1 MARPLKTNADYFP
14 HMGDMRNDPKIKA
27 LRKKYSHLGYAIW
40 CFLIETLTESDDFR
54 VEWDELM
61 IELLAADF
69 DCSVDELT
77 SVASY
82 LEKLKL
88 IKISDDFL
96 SCPKLLK
103 FLDPL
108 LSKRERQR
116 KQVIDD
122 DNSNEK
128 ELSTSIT
135 QNKEVIDVESTQSKV
150 KKSKVK
156 KSSSSPP
163 LPPHGGASAAFFEN
177 RILGNLDR
185 LDCDIGP
192 ISTTPQKIPEITEP
206 VLVPDS
212 QCTSEKT
219 GSEPTKMST
228 EKPDFVS
235 WMADQITLFR
245 SIDYRSKTGAQ
256 IPNRIGLNRHL
267 ISEANRN
274 PDELNNWLIEFA
286 DNVEEL
292 ESFELKNSRKT
303 SEKEQRE
310 LEKIEFKKQQE
321 EERKIIELFE
331 KLSTNEKLVFT
342 KKASQELGQSPHPAG
357 WPPSFIKRIA
367 ARIYCESNK
376 VFS

>member
-69 DCSVDELT
+69 DCSVEELT

-88 IKISDDFL
+88 IKISDNFL

-122 DNSNEK
+122 DNSKEK

-163 LPPHGGASAAFFEN
+163 LPPHGGASSAFLEN

-206 VLVPDS
+206 KPVTDS
-212 QCTSEKT
+212 PCTSEKT
-219 GSEPTKMST
+219 GSEPPEMTP
-228 EKPDFVS
+228 EKQDFVA

-245 SIDYRSKTGAQ
+245 SIDHSHKTGTQ

-274 PDELNNWLIEFA
+274 PDELKNWLIEFA
-286 DNVEEL
+286 DNVDEL
-292 ESFELKNSRKT
+292 EAFELKNSQKT
-303 SEKEQRE
+303 AEKKQRE
-310 LEKIEFKKQQE
+310 LEKIEAEKQQE
-321 EERKIIELFE
+321 EERKMIELFE
-331 KLSTNEKLVFT
+331 KLPATEKSVFT
-342 KKASQELGQSPHPAG
+342 KKAGDELGQSPHPAG

-367 ARIYCESNK
+367 SRIYCESTK
-376 VFS
+376 ILS